1 MISEF
6 CEIVIQMLQ
15 FYLPTE
21 RILVDLSLEIA
32 NLGCLIIYKEMTH
45 RSVLCIRYQL
55 VKN

>member
-21 RILVDLSLEIA
+21 RILVDVSFRNCKLRLSDNIQRNDA
-32 NLGCLIIYKEMTH
+32 
-45 RSVLCIRYQL
+45 S
-55 VKN
+55 